1 MWTCIV
7 SFFPAENCAELIQNS
22 KIYSLDITFEEKQ
35 MLLSCAKEK
44 KKQRI
49 IEWVSFWTTTIPRPN
64 VMRFSFV
71 MNDKYLI
78 HAFASVINHNIAIML
93 HVFVIES
100 RRRSEIKINTQ
111 HHKKNLVWTQRIR
124 EKNEKSERR
133 ATHKQHFYGYS

>member
-1 MWTCIV
+1 MKKNA
-7 SFFPAENCAELIQNS
+7 PLMRKRE
-22 KIYSLDITFEEKQ
+22 
-35 MLLSCAKEK
+35 

-71 MNDKYLI
+71 MNDKYLT

-111 HHKKNLVWTQRIR
+111 HHKKNSVWTQRIR